1 MKIPE
6 EAAAGITLP
15 EFTAEVDVEALEEL
29 AALAVEF
36 GVLESEPDFDRL
48 VQQQ

>member
-1 MKIPE
+1 MEIPE

-15 EFTAEVDVEALEEL
+15 SFTSEVTVSDLEEL

-36 GVLESEPDFDRL
+36 GVLDAEPDFDRL